1 MKKVSLI
8 LGAAVI
14 TAMMIT
20 SCGGSSYAE
29 VEIGDQVWMTEN
41 LNVEEFRN
49 GDPIPH
55 ANTISKWRKAGQEG
69 QPAWCY
75 YNNNPENGE
84 KYGKL
89 YNWYAVNDLRGLA
102 PDGWHVPDKEEWEL
116 LSSFLGASKIAA
128 KKMKSTSGWEKNGS
142 GNNESGFTALPGGGI
157 VTSTIRDK
165 YKFEFGGFGLAAGW
179 WSSTGRRK
187 TAWYRVIEYNDRG
200 GVYQDLNKLNG
211 LSVRC
216 IKD

>member
-1 MKKVSLI
+1 MKKVIFI

-20 SCGGSSYAE
+20 SCGGSSYEE
-29 VEIGDQVWMTEN
+29 VKIGDQVWMTEN

-55 ANTISKWRKAGQEG
+55 ANTFAKWRKAGQEG

-75 YNNNPENGE
+75 YENNPANGE

-102 PDGWHVPDKEEWEL
+102 PKGWHIPSDKEWRL
-116 LSSFLGASKIAA
+116 LNSFLGGSKVAA
-128 KKMKSTSGWEKNGS
+128 KKMKITRGWDKSGN
-142 GNNESGFTALPGGGI
+142 GNNESGFSALPSGLL
-157 VTSTIRDK
+157 SAQYEYD
-165 YKFEFGGFGLAAGW
+165 YEFGGLGSLAIWWSNTERGKDNVWYQHIDTDECGVAQDINKFFGL
-179 WSSTGRRK
+179 T
-187 TAWYRVIEYNDRG
+187 
-200 GVYQDLNKLNG
+200 
-211 LSVRC
+211 VRC